1 MLAFNQYND
10 PFSFES
16 LLSLPALSTQP
27 SSGWQI
33 LDLDEHLFDG
43 IFKQPEAKLQ
53 GLQELLHT
61 DHFHLQSQN
70 VPLPEI
76 ESASVSSAQSDF
88 EETHAADV
96 TSKKDRLDY
105 D

>member
-1 MLAFNQYND
+1 MLALNQYND

-33 LDLDEHLFDG
+33 LDLDEHIFDG

-53 GLQELLHT
+53 GLQELHT
-61 DHFHLQSQN
+61 NCFHLQSQN

-76 ESASVSSAQSDF
+76 ESASVSSAPSDF
-88 EETHAADV
+88 EATYAEDA
-96 TSKKDRLDY
+96 TSKK
-105 D
+105 